1 MSPHVSIVMVNY
13 NTRDLTIDAV
23 ASVFNSVQD
32 PSFVVEIIVV
42 DNASA
47 DGSAEALEARF
58 PEIRVVRSKENIG
71 FGRGN
76 NLGATY
82 ATGDALFLLNTDT
95 VVRPGAIETLYRT
108 LFADGSRGIAGP
120 FLENPDG
127 SYQCSMISF
136 PTVWRT
142 FCTFFWLDRLFP
154 RVPLFADGQM
164 SHADPLEPRDVDV
177 INGAAMMI
185 RRDLFEKI
193 EGFDPEYFMYYEES
207 DLCKRVAELGYSARY
222 TPTARVLHLISQSS
236 RSHPWWFH
244 HILRRSRMIY
254 ARKHMT
260 APERF
265 AMAAVVHAAYAL
277 RIVIY
282 PFLGLVKPR
291 FRTMG
296 FNMLRSYLHVDAP
309 FIPRKNANA

>member
-1 MSPHVSIVMVNY
+1 MVNY
-13 NTRDLTIDAV
+13 NTKDLTRDAV
-23 ASVFNSVQD
+23 ASVFSSVQD
-32 PSFVVEIIVV
+32 PEFVVEVIVV
-42 DNASA
+42 DNASV
-47 DGSAEALEARF
+47 DGSADALEARF
-58 PEIRVVRSKENIG
+58 PEIRVVRSRENIG

-76 NLGATY
+76 NLGATF

-95 VVRPGAIETLYRT
+95 VVRPGAIETLYRN
-108 LFADGSRGIAGP
+108 LFADTKRGIVGP

-142 FCTFFWLDRLFP
+142 FCTFFWLDRIFP

-164 SHADPLEPRDVDV
+164 THADPLKEHDVDV

-185 RRDLFEKI
+185 RRDVFEKI
-193 EGFDPEYFMYYEES
+193 SGFDPEYFMYYEES
-207 DLCKRVAELGYSARY
+207 DLCKRVAQLGHGARY
-222 TPTARVLHLISQSS
+222 TPSARVLHLISQSS

-260 APERF
+260 TPERL
-265 AMAAVVHAAYAL
+265 AMAAIVHAAYAM
-277 RIVIY
+277 RIVVY
-282 PFLGLVKPR
+282 PFIGLVNPR

-296 FNMLRSYLHVDAP
+296 LNMLKSYLRVDAP
-309 FIPRKNANA
+309 FIPRKNASA

>member
-1 MSPHVSIVMVNY
+1 MVNY
-13 NTRDLTIDAV
+13 NTKDLTLEAV
-23 ASVFNSVQD
+23 TSVFGSVQD
-32 PSFVVEIIVV
+32 PGFVVEVIVV
-42 DNASA
+42 DNASV
-47 DGSAEALEARF
+47 DGSAPAIEERF
-58 PEIRVVRSKENIG
+58 PNVRVVRSEENIG

-95 VVRPGAIETLYRT
+95 IVRPGAIEELYNTLV
-108 LFADGSRGIAGP
+108 ADPKRGIVGP

-127 SYQCSMISF
+127 SYQCSMLSF

-142 FCTFFWLDRLFP
+142 FCVFFWLDRLFP
-154 RVPLFADGQM
+154 RVPLFADGM
-164 SHADPLEPRDVDV
+164 MTHADPLKEHDVDV

-185 RRDLFEKI
+185 RRELFEKI
-193 EGFDPEYFMYYEES
+193 GGFDPEYFMYFEES
-207 DLCKRVAELGYSARY
+207 DLCMRVAKLGFTAHY
-222 TPTARVLHLISQSS
+222 TPRAHVLHLISQSS
-236 RSHPWWFH
+236 RTHPWWFH

-260 APERF
+260 PLERF
-265 AMAAVVHAAYAL
+265 AMATVVHVAYAF

-282 PFLGLVKPR
+282 PFVGLVKPR
-291 FRTMG
+291 FRMMG
-296 FNMLRSYLHVDAP
+296 RNMLKSYLRFDAP

>member
-1 MSPHVSIVMVNY
+1 MVNY
-13 NTRDLTIDAV
+13 NTKDLTLDAV
-23 ASVFNSVQD
+23 TSVFSSVQD
-32 PSFVVEIIVV
+32 PDFVVEVIVV
-42 DNASA
+42 DNASV
-47 DGSAEALEARF
+47 DGSAEAIRARF
-58 PEIRVVRSKENIG
+58 PDICVVRSEENIG

-76 NLGATY
+76 NLGATH
-82 ATGDALFLLNTDT
+82 ATGNALFLLNTDT
-95 VVRPGAIETLYRT
+95 IVRPGAIETLYRSLNT
-108 LFADGSRGIAGP
+108 SAKRGIVGP

-142 FCTFFWLDRLFP
+142 FCTFFWLDRIFP
-154 RVPLFADGQM
+154 RIPLFADGQM
-164 SHADPLEPRDVDV
+164 THADPLKEHDVDV

-185 RRDLFEKI
+185 RRELYEKI

-207 DLCKRVAELGYSARY
+207 DLCKRVAELGYQARY
-222 TPTARVLHLISQSS
+222 TPSARVLHLISQSS

-260 APERF
+260 PAERF
-265 AMAAVVHAAYAL
+265 AMASIVHAAYAL
-277 RIVIY
+277 RIVVY
-282 PFLGLVKPR
+282 PFIGLVNPR
-291 FRTMG
+291 FRMMG
-296 FNMLRSYLHVDAP
+296 LNMLKSYIRVDAP

>member
-1 MSPHVSIVMVNY
+1 MVNY
-13 NTRDLTIDAV
+13 NTKDLTLEAV
-23 ASVFNSVQD
+23 ASVFSSVQD
-32 PSFVVEIIVV
+32 PGFVVEVIVV

-47 DGSAEALEARF
+47 DGSASAIEERF
-58 PEIRVVRSKENIG
+58 PNVCVVRSEENIG

-76 NLGATY
+76 NLGATH
-82 ATGDALFLLNTDT
+82 AKGDALFLLNTDT
-95 VVRPGAIETLYRT
+95 IVRPGAIELLYNTLV
-108 LFADGSRGIAGP
+108 ADPKRGIVGP

-127 SYQCSMISF
+127 SYQCSMLSF

-142 FCTFFWLDRLFP
+142 FCVFFWLDRIFP
-154 RVPLFADGQM
+154 RVPLFADGM
-164 SHADPLEPRDVDV
+164 MTHVDPLKEHDVDV

-193 EGFDPEYFMYYEES
+193 GGFDPEYFMYFEES
-207 DLCKRVAELGYSARY
+207 DLCMRVAKLGYSAHY
-222 TPTARVLHLISQSS
+222 TPGAHVLHLISQSS
-236 RSHPWWFH
+236 RTHPWWFH

-260 APERF
+260 PLERF
-265 AMAAVVHAAYAL
+265 AMATVVHVAYAF

-282 PFLGLVKPR
+282 PFVGLVKPR
-291 FRTMG
+291 FRMMG
-296 FNMLRSYLHVDAP
+296 RNMLKSYLRFDAP